1 MLYTSGF
8 VDDDMFSHNGPNIA
22 YQSSISDIIAHTF
35 VGLTTEDIGLV
46 IKFRQRALGAESDV
60 YNCL

>member
-35 VGLTTEDIGLV
+35 VGLTTEDIV
-46 IKFRQRALGAESDV
+46 IKFRQGALQAESDV

>member
-8 VDDDMFSHNGPNIA
+8 VDDDMFSHNGPIIT
-22 YQSSISDIIAHTF
+22 YQSSISDIIAHTS
-35 VGLTTEDIGLV
+35 VGLTTEDIV
-46 IKFRQRALGAESDV
+46 IKFRQGALQAESDV